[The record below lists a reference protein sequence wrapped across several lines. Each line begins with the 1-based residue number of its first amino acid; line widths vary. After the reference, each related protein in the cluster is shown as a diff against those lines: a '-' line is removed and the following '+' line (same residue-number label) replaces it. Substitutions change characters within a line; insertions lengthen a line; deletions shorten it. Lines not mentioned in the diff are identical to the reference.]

1 MCETLMSDNERPKG
15 MIFCSRDGKWKEQLE
30 KRLQTDERVTLTA
43 LGDVRYDVM
52 RYVEGRKDVKI
63 VKLETRYMKSREK
76 RNSSPEEIEKKILPL
91 VSKTHFRNISK
102 LLSGI
107 DGA

>member
-1 MCETLMSDNERPKG
+1 MSDNERPKG
-15 MIFCSRDGKWKEQLE
+15 MIFCGRDGKWKEQLE

-52 RYVEGRKDVKI
+52 RYVERRKDVKV

-76 RNSSPEEIEKKILPL
+76 GLGLK
-91 VSKTHFRNISK
+91 VTVQK
-102 LLSGI
+102 LSVRDSGN
-107 DGA
+107 

>member
-1 MCETLMSDNERPKG
+1 LSGNERPKG
-15 MIFCSRDGKWKEQLE
+15 VIFCSRDGKWKEQVE

-52 RYVEGRKDVKI
+52 RYVEGRKGVKI

-76 RNSSPEEIEKKILPL
+76 SLGLKVTVQKLN
-91 VSKTHFRNISK
+91 THACS
-102 LLSGI
+102 
-107 DGA
+107 

>member
-1 MCETLMSDNERPKG
+1 MSDNERPKG
-15 MIFCSRDGKWKEQLE
+15 IIFCSRDGKWKEQVE

-52 RYVEGRKDVKI
+52 RCVERRKDVKV

-76 RNSSPEEIEKKILPL
+76 GLGLKVTVQKLS
-91 VSKTHFRNISK
+91 THVCS
-102 LLSGI
+102 
-107 DGA
+107 

>member
-1 MCETLMSDNERPKG
+1 VCETLMSCNERPKG
-15 MIFCSRDGKWKEQLE
+15 IIFCSRDGKWKEQLE

-52 RYVEGRKDVKI
+52 RYVERRKDVKV

-76 RNSSPEEIEKKILPL
+76 GLGLKVTVQKLT
-91 VSKTHFRNISK
+91 THVCS
-102 LLSGI
+102 
-107 DGA
+107 

>member
-1 MCETLMSDNERPKG
+1 

-52 RYVEGRKDVKI
+52 RYVERRKDVKI

-76 RNSSPEEIEKKILPL
+76 GLGLKVTVQKLS
-91 VSKTHFRNISK
+91 THAYS
-102 LLSGI
+102 
-107 DGA
+107 